1 MRPIAGTLHLQTL
14 AGVTNVSSNPSCQRN
29 GASKS
34 SALGLVFAETIPT
47 ACSLWERI
55 VLFVPVSWTRWEGR
69 YSHSRKAGRRDWAVG
84 KAKES
89 IRRLESSGE
98 AALRLITSLYSV
110 FHLRRV
116 YQIKRPAIHWSLKT
130 PPDMESAVTW
140 RNTAVAA
147 TALDVV
153 NLLYNIN
160 TGTEN

>member
-34 SALGLVFAETIPT
+34 WALGLVFAETIPT
-47 ACSLWERI
+47 ACSLWERTI
-55 VLFVPVSWTRWEGR
+55 LFVPVNWTRWEGR
-69 YSHSRKAGRRDWAVG
+69 YSPWQEGLGSRKSEGEHLALGEQRRG
-84 KAKES
+84 CSKAHHQ
-89 IRRLESSGE
+89 
-98 AALRLITSLYSV
+98 SV
-110 FHLRRV
+110 QCIRRV

-130 PPDMESAVTW
+130 PPDMESAVTC